1 MRRSVD
7 SGLPLAVVALA
18 IAFALALGLFAL
30 ALRRISA
37 VSRRLDGVVREEQ
50 LAAMLRPLEQS
61 ERLRGLDE
69 QLRGLRDDLARR
81 PKALEASDLAP
92 LIERIA
98 RLEVILGDL
107 RIRIDEQ
114 RARTEYVA
122 DDEGGLPGRLQR
134 SLAQRG
140 FEMVH
145 VLADVVEGSNAEE
158 LRIPVEARRGGMTY
172 KGTVTVAD
180 GRVTEVALKP
190 ATEVFP

>member
-1 MRRSVD
+1 VD
-7 SGLPLAVVALA
+7 SGLPLAFVALT
-18 IAFALALGLFAL
+18 IAFALALCLFGL

-37 VSRRLDGVVREEQ
+37 VSRRLDGVAREEQ
-50 LAAMLRPLEQS
+50 LAALLRPLDAG

-69 QLRGLRDDLARR
+69 LLRAMKDELARR
-81 PKALEASDLAP
+81 AKPLEAADLAP
-92 LIERIA
+92 LVDRLA

-114 RARTEYVA
+114 RARTESA
-122 DDEGGLPGRLQR
+122 GDDEGGLPGRMRR

-145 VLADVVEGSNAEE
+145 VLADVIEGKSAEE

-180 GRVTEVALKP
+180 GRVTGVALMP

>member
-1 MRRSVD
+1 VD
-7 SGLPLAVVALA
+7 SGLPLAFVALA

-37 VSRRLDGVVREEQ
+37 VSRRLDGVAREEQ
-50 LAAMLRPLEQS
+50 LAAMLRPLEAG
-61 ERLRGLDE
+61 ERLRGLDD
-69 QLRGLRDDLARR
+69 QLRGLREELSRR
-81 PKALEASDLAP
+81 AKPLEASDLAP
-92 LIERIA
+92 LIERVA
-98 RLEVILGDL
+98 RLEVMLGDL

-114 RARTEYVA
+114 RARTEYA
-122 DDEGGLPGRLQR
+122 GDDEGGLPGRMRR

-140 FEMVH
+140 YDMVH
-145 VLADVVEGSNAEE
+145 VLADVIEGPSAEE